1 MSKAKSGLVFQTILY
16 FYRNLIFNLKMK
28 YISLILFAA
37 VFAACAST
45 KKNEII
51 MTYQKSD
58 FESLI
63 DGKPTRLFTMEN
75 DNGTVVTLTNYGA
88 KIVSVYV
95 PDKNGN
101 FADVLLGFK
110 SIADYQQYG
119 ASHGAIVGPFAN
131 RIAGAQFSI
140 DSVTYNLPVN
150 NGKNCLHSGPA
161 SWYRKVW
168 DFQKDGNVTVFTLT
182 SADGEFGFPGNK
194 TVKVTYTLTNDNE
207 LKIDYELTTDKA
219 CHINLTN
226 HSYFNLRGEGN
237 GDILNHVLVIN
248 ADKSTPVNAEMI
260 PTGEI
265 ADILGTELDFT
276 TPHTMGERIDSQN
289 QQLVYGSGYDFNYV
303 INKPENELAFAASV
317 YEPESGRFME
327 VFTTEPGVQLYTGN
341 HLGGKEIG
349 KAGVA
354 YTKRTG
360 FCLETQHFPD
370 SPNQPGFPSTL
381 VKPGETFT
389 STTIYKFS
397 VK

>member
-1 MSKAKSGLVFQTILY
+1 MP
-16 FYRNLIFNLKMK
+16 
-28 YISLILFAA
+28 
-37 VFAACAST
+37 
-45 KKNEII
+45 
-51 MTYQKSD
+51 YQGKD
-58 FESLI
+58 FETVI

-75 DNGTVVTLTNYGA
+75 KNGMVVTLTNYGA
-88 KIVSVYV
+88 KIVSVYA
-95 PDKNGN
+95 PGKDGN

-110 SIADYQQYG
+110 SIAEYQQYS
-119 ASHGAIVGPFAN
+119 ASHGAVVGPFAN
-131 RIAGAQFSI
+131 RIANASFTI

-150 NGKNCLHSGPA
+150 NGKNCLHSGPD

-168 DFQKDGNVTVFTLT
+168 DFQKDGNMTVFTLE

-194 TVKVTYTLTNDNE
+194 TVKTTYTLTDDNE
-207 LKIDYELTTDKA
+207 LKIDYEITTDKP
-219 CHINLTN
+219 CHINVTN

-237 GDILNHVLVIN
+237 GDILDHVLVIN

-265 ADILGTELDFT
+265 ADIRGTDLDFT
-276 TPHTMGERIDSQN
+276 SPKRIGERIDN
-289 QQLVYGSGYDFNYV
+289 QHPQLVFAVGYDFNYV
-303 INKPENELAFAASV
+303 INKNENELAFAASA
-317 YEPESGRFME
+317 YEPESGRYME

-341 HLGGKEIG
+341 HLKGAEIG

-381 VKPGETFT
+381 LNPGETFK

-397 VK
+397 AK